1 MPNGTKQLHGV
12 CTVSRAKTGIGKSP
26 PLSLINTAEDG
37 HTAPAFHSRVLVNH
51 TRAWSFARSIALIRG
66 NRLMDTVWLASLI
79 VTVVT
84 AIPVFWQLS
93 RGHPRGLFIL
103 FFAEMW
109 ERFSYYGM
117 RGLLVFFMTE
127 QFLFKDGVATTQY
140 GSYTSLV
147 YLLPLIGGLLADNYL
162 GTRKA
167 ITFGAMLLVLG
178 HMTMGIEGPPAQ
190 QILTYNGKDY
200 SFTFQGRMEARK
212 SFIVV
217 DGKKYEFGAS
227 PDGGFQ
233 IKGYQGTAE
242 LPNVLPKGGYT
253 TKEVLPQPI
262 YKDIFFLALSLIIM
276 GVGFLKA
283 NISTIVGQL
292 YDGPTDPRRDAGFTL
307 YYYGINLGAFWA
319 SIACGYLGTT
329 YGWWAG
335 FGAAGVGMMLGLIV
349 FGLGTAW
356 LAGKGE
362 PPNPDKLKAP
372 VLGPI
377 NLEWTI
383 YLAGIAGVAAVWVV
397 VQHNEWVGY
406 ALAAGSVA
414 VLLYIVF
421 FMFTQCTFI
430 EAQRIILALLLILGS
445 TVFFTLFE
453 QAGSSL
459 NQFAERNVELVIF
472 GVPMT
477 AAQTQSFNA
486 GMILVLAPIFSF
498 LWAVLGRVNL
508 DPNPALKFGLALVQV
523 GAGFFV
529 LVWGS
534 QFANGKFEIPL
545 IFLFLTYLLH
555 TTGELF
561 LSPVGLSQMTRLS
574 PAAIGSTIMATWFLA
589 SSWAQYIGGW
599 IAQMTAAE
607 TVAGQV
613 LDPAKALAN
622 YLMVFEKIGTWGIGI
637 GVGFIVLSP
646 ILAWLAHPEKSEG

>member
-1 MPNGTKQLHGV
+1 
-12 CTVSRAKTGIGKSP
+12 
-26 PLSLINTAEDG
+26 
-37 HTAPAFHSRVLVNH
+37 
-51 TRAWSFARSIALIRG
+51 
-66 NRLMDTVWLASLI
+66 MDTIWLASLI

-84 AIPVFWQLS
+84 GIPVFWQLS
-93 RGHPRGLFIL
+93 KGHPKGLFIL

-127 QFLFKDGVATTQY
+127 QFLFKDELATSQY
-140 GSYTSLV
+140 GAYTSLV

-200 SFTFQGRMEARK
+200 SFTFEGRMEARK
-212 SFIVV
+212 AFIVV
-217 DGKKYEFGAS
+217 DGKEYAFGAS
-227 PDGGFQ
+227 KDGGFE
-233 IKGYQGTAE
+233 IKDFAGTAE
-242 LPNVLPKGGYT
+242 IPNVLPKGSYKT
-253 TKEVLPQPI
+253 SEFLPQPI
-262 YKDIFFLALSLIIM
+262 YRDIFFLALALIIM

-292 YDGPTDPRRDAGFTL
+292 YDGTTDPRRDAGFTL
-307 YYYGINLGAFWA
+307 YYYGINLGAAWA

-335 FGAAGVGMMLGLIV
+335 FGAAGVGMLLGLIV
-349 FGLGTAW
+349 FGLGASW

-362 PPNPDKLKAP
+362 PPDPERLKKP
-372 VLGPI
+372 TLGPI

-383 YLAGIAGVAAVWVV
+383 YLLGLAGVAAVWIV
-397 VQHNEWVGY
+397 VQRHEWVGY
-406 ALAAGSVA
+406 ALAAGSGS
-414 VLLYIVF
+414 VLLYILYY
-421 FMFTQCTFI
+421 MFTKCSFI
-430 EAQRIILALLLILGS
+430 EIQRVLLALILIAGS

-459 NQFAERNVELVIF
+459 NQFAERNTELVIF
-472 GVPMT
+472 GVTMT

-486 GMILVLAPIFSF
+486 FMILILAPIFSYV
-498 LWAVLGRVNL
+498 WAVLGRINL

-529 LVWGS
+529 LVWGA
-534 QFANGKFEIPL
+534 QFANDHFEVPL
-545 IFLFLTYLLH
+545 IFLALTYLLH

-589 SSWAQYIGGW
+589 SSWAQYIGGL

-613 LDPAKALAN
+613 LDPGKALQN
-622 YLMVFEKIGTWGIGI
+622 YVHVFEMIGTWGIGI
-637 GVGFIVLSP
+637 GVGFIVASP
-646 ILAWLAHPEKSEG
+646 ILGYLAHPEKADN